1 MTRRTILA
9 GALFAGPLART
20 AETVTLPDKLDERT
34 RAALQLRQRSA
45 LKQSTRKVA
54 AMTPNSDEATIPNWI
69 SCFTKGLP
77 QNQYGEVQPA
87 AYHALLKAIE
97 SRKHA

>member
-69 SCFTKGLP
+69 SCFTKK
-77 QNQYGEVQPA
+77 VC
-87 AYHALLKAIE
+87 
-97 SRKHA
+97 RKTNMARSNPLHTMPC